1 MNKVTDINERTLE
14 KEKRQFIFFCK
25 IAEMLF
31 TFLLACLVVGAIA
44 IVIMTIMRL
53 AGVVDIETTD
63 IYSPQEF
70 VFTAIYYI
78 ICCIGW
84 AIIVNFGAKVFKTLK
99 DGETPFR
106 YEVADKIKAAG
117 ITCVCMWGFELISE
131 IIRSCLVSL
140 NVFASAS
147 MTMEISISSE
157 MLTRGF
163 VITAIAYIFNYG
175 CKLQQESDETL

>member
-1 MNKVTDINERTLE
+1 MNKVTDINARTIE

-31 TFLLACLVVGAIA
+31 TFLLACLVVGAAA
-44 IVIMTIMRL
+44 IVIMTIMHL

-63 IYSPQEF
+63 AYSPQEF
-70 VFTAIYYI
+70 IFTAVYYI
-78 ICCIGW
+78 IYCIGW

-117 ITCVCMWGFELISE
+117 ITCVCMWGFELVSE

-140 NVFASAS
+140 NVFAS
-147 MTMEISISSE
+147 MTTEISISSE